1 MTNKAQ
7 LGDFLKEV
15 ANWDWLQFLEA
26 EKSPAYSTSDSIIFS
41 LIRACSIEKMDA
53 IKIALNRI
61 DGKLKTPVQ
70 IEYPKLFYIYP
81 NATSIEGG
89 EFPLEYPLLEQNND
103 SEVEQK
109 MYSEVV
115 EGEVIPPEDFEFHD
129 DEDMTMNDLPSLS
142 LRQTLTKMSEAPQ
155 YVPNDI
161 IEASEA
167 VEQNRRGQAV
177 PLPDHIPAV
186 KSVIAAH
193 LLRMAQRKNIDAFYE
208 VFDQIDGKLVETIQ
222 LLGDDMQIPIYSLVA
237 PAGAYRNADGVLQL
251 EATQAQE
258 VWTRKLKELGKQ

>member
-1 MTNKAQ
+1 
-7 LGDFLKEV
+7 
-15 ANWDWLQFLEA
+15 
-26 EKSPAYSTSDSIIFS
+26 
-41 LIRACSIEKMDA
+41 
-53 IKIALNRI
+53 
-61 DGKLKTPVQ
+61 
-70 IEYPKLFYIYP
+70 
-81 NATSIEGG
+81 
-89 EFPLEYPLLEQNND
+89 
-103 SEVEQK
+103 
-109 MYSEVV
+109 
-115 EGEVIPPEDFEFHD
+115 
-129 DEDMTMNDLPSLS
+129 
-142 LRQTLTKMSEAPQ
+142 MSEAPR

-222 LLGDDMQIPIYSLVA
+222 LLGDDMQIPIYSLIA